1 MLPGLPIAHVHQE
14 YTESRTIVVDMIGL
28 LCGDH
33 DTPFQVKD
41 EVNQLQGVGRSSG
54 IHVEEGAAAARC
66 SR

>member
-1 MLPGLPIAHVHQE
+1 M
-14 YTESRTIVVDMIGL
+14 DMIGL